1 MSKNSKELKNIG
13 ESESPKKKLSKK
25 GETDEQKTETEEKDD
40 GNDNGSSASDKGKG
54 GQLKKKKETEKK
66 SKKDEDENI
75 ENDKNESNDSKQNDK
90 SEENSQKKQNEEN
103 KESKENKEDKES
115 KEESKDSKEESKES
129 KDSKESKEDKKEK
142 KEDKEEKKESKENKK
157 KEKNKENK
165 ESKSE
170 DQSND
175 EVKLNSSESD
185 NKKDSN
191 ESKQA
196 EEVVSLESD
205 KKNDE
210 NKDPNKSDNQADKKK
225 LIQKKRR
232 ARRISE
238 GELLPT
244 GDITKKKKERER
256 DPLEDS
262 DIISIHEEEE
272 KIMNSSY
279 EPKSDNKYLSTPFGK
294 LLQISQEYGFTTV
307 MDRIISFINTNE
319 SASSKYGVGISK
331 DIKDIL
337 KRLNKE
343 TLNLYLIKLCA
354 YNQKKNFKILNDYKM
369 SNDKKFVKY
378 MRKRREGKDPLAD
391 DKSEE
396 KENKISDDDSGV
408 TDDDK
413 DKINTGKELE
423 EEIDEEDSQE
433 FEKRTRNKK
442 GSDDDDEDGEGSEK
456 IDRRRGTD
464 LHDNVQY
471 RSRHFQWKNGILH
484 SYVPKINL
492 KATRFYLYCWKMGC
506 KGKVRVDM
514 NNKTAKEYGEHMEHR
529 GVILDNFK
537 DEYPE
542 LAAKDWEHIQYD
554 VKNGEKILMWKY

>member
-1 MSKNSKELKNIG
+1 MSKSSKEIKTIG
-13 ESESPKKKLSKK
+13 DAESPKKKLSKK
-25 GETDEQKTETEEKDD
+25 GETDVQKEEGTEEKNAKEQDD
-40 GNDNGSSASDKGKG
+40 ENDNVSIASVKGKG
-54 GQLKKKKETEKK
+54 PQLKKKKATDKK
-66 SKKDEDENI
+66 SKKDENP
-75 ENDKNESNDSKQNDK
+75 ENDKKESNSLKQNDQN
-90 SEENSQKKQNEEN
+90 EENSQKKEKE
-103 KESKENKEDKES
+103 ESKDKKES
-115 KEESKDSKEESKES
+115 KEEKKEENEKNEEKKEDNEKKEEKSKES
-129 KDSKESKEDKKEK
+129 K
-142 KEDKEEKKESKENKK
+142 N
-157 KEKNKENK
+157 
-165 ESKSE
+165 E

-175 EVKLNSSESD
+175 EVKLNSSESE

-210 NKDPNKSDNQADKKK
+210 NKDPNKNGNQTDKKK
-225 LIQKKRR
+225 LLQKKRR
-232 ARRISE
+232 SRRIPE
-238 GELLPT
+238 TELLPT
-244 GDITKKKKERER
+244 GDITKKKKEKEYKE
-256 DPLEDS
+256 LEDS

-391 DKSEE
+391 DKSED

-413 DKINTGKELE
+413 DKLNSGKDLE

-433 FEKRTRNKK
+433 FEKRTRNKNK
-442 GSDDDDEDGEGSEK
+442 GSDEDEEDENGSEK

-514 NNKTAKEYGEHMEHR
+514 NNKTAKEYGEHMDHR